1 MKSLW
6 NVRAGYTHGS
16 CRWNTVYRVLG
27 LVSLIV
33 CGMAAAELATA
44 QDERAIRR
52 IVVADRQ
59 TAQEIL
65 QQLRQ
70 GASFSVLARA
80 KSAGPEYSQW
90 GYSGTIRP
98 NEVQPAMRTV
108 LLKLKEGQVSD
119 VLELGGQFVIIKMI
133 SPKIP
138 RHLEAAERAER
149 QGKLPQAMQELQAVL
164 RLEEDNMQA
173 YLKLSLLQQSA
184 KKFDDAI
191 RSLEKA
197 QQYAPQEAQVVIL
210 LASAYTHAAA
220 ESHNA
225 AQAEKA
231 LQAYQRVLQLDGRYA
246 PAVHFGMGKVYLVA
260 LRQPDTAIGY
270 LEKAAE
276 STTNVAE
283 VHRLLIQAYYDIQ
296 RYEQAWQ
303 SLRRAQDLGFDFPD
317 LLAALQKVKQQSQ
330 RRQ

>member
-1 MKSLW
+1 MTPLW
-6 NVRAGYTHGS
+6 NVWASSMHRICS
-16 CRWNTVYRVLG
+16 LNTVCRVLG

-33 CGMAAAELATA
+33 CGMAAVEPAIA

-59 TAQEIL
+59 TAEEIL
-65 QQLRQ
+65 RQLRQ
-70 GASFSVLARA
+70 GASFSALAGTR
-80 KSAGPEYSQW
+80 SVGVEYSQW
-90 GYSGTIRP
+90 GYSGIINMR
-98 NEVQPAMRTV
+98 EVQPALRAALM
-108 LLKLKEGQVSD
+108 KLTEGQISD
-119 VLELGGQFVIIKMI
+119 VLELGGQFVIVKMI

-138 RHLEAAERAER
+138 RYFEAAERAER
-149 QGKLPQAMQELQAVL
+149 EDKLPQAIQEMQAAL
-164 RLEEDNMQA
+164 RLEEDNVEA
-173 YLKLSLLQQSA
+173 YVKLASLQQSA

-191 RSLEKA
+191 RSFEKA
-197 QQYAPQEAQVVIL
+197 LQYAPQEMQLMLL
-210 LASAYTHAAA
+210 LAGAYTHAAV
-220 ESHNA
+220 ESHDA

-231 LQAYQRVLQLDGRYA
+231 IQAYQQVLQRDERYA
-246 PAVHFGMGKVYLVA
+246 PAVHFGMGRVYLVA
-260 LRQPDTAIGY
+260 LRQPEVAIGH

-283 VHRLLIQAYYDIQ
+283 AHRLLIQAYYDTQ

-330 RRQ
+330 R